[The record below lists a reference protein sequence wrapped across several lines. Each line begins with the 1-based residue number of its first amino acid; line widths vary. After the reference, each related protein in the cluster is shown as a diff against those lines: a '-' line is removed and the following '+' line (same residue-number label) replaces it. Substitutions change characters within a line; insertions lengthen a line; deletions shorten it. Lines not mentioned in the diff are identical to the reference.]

1 MTVGIVGSRGFA
13 NEDQVRAFVRTLP
26 SHYAIV
32 SGGAAGVDSWAE
44 DEAKKRGITVLVHLA
59 DWKTY
64 GKRAGM
70 IRNVLIVND
79 ADEVHAFWDG
89 ESRGTKHSIILAKR
103 SKKPCTVHL
112 PVPAVEP

>member
-1 MTVGIVGSRGFA
+1 MTIGIVGSRGFA

-26 SHYAIV
+26 GDATVV
-32 SGGAAGVDSWAE
+32 SGGAQGVDSWAE
-44 DEAKKRGITVLVHLA
+44 DEAKRRGLSVVVYLA

-89 ESRGTKHSIILAKR
+89 ESRGTKHSITLAKKSGKR
-103 SKKPCTVHL
+103 CTVHL